1 MKDCR
6 GLLQDSAGL
15 IPAIERERQAVID
28 FIAGA
33 YRDILANFDPKVLQF
48 RKKRKVLVADGAF
61 DDLC

>member
-48 RKKRKVLVADGAF
+48 RKKRKVLVAGGR
-61 DDLC
+61 LR